1 MKVRIPQEAK
11 GPSLGSLKQVQKMQ
25 ENMEAKQQELAER
38 VFETNAGG
46 GAINVKM
53 TGARHLESI
62 TIDPDVVDPDDIETL
77 QDMICAAVNEIIE
90 TIDKTTEEEMSKIT
104 GNLNIP
110 GLF

>member
-11 GPSLGSLKQVQKMQ
+11 GPNLGSIKQIQKMQ
-25 ENMEAKQQELAER
+25 ENMELKQQEIAER
-38 VFETNAGG
+38 IFETNAGG
-46 GAINVKM
+46 GAVNVKM
-53 TGARHLESI
+53 DGKRHLHSI
-62 TIDPDVVDPDDIETL
+62 TIDPDVVDADDVETL

-104 GNLNIP
+104 GNINIP

>member
-25 ENMEAKQQELAER
+25 ENMEAKQAEIAER
-38 VFETNAGG
+38 IFETNAGG
-46 GAINVKM
+46 GAVNVKM
-53 TGARHLESI
+53 TGARRLEAVN
-62 TIDPDVVDPDDIETL
+62 IDPDVVDPDDIETL
-77 QDMICAAVNEIIE
+77 QDMICAAVNEVLENIE
-90 TIDKTTEEEMSKIT
+90 KTTEEEMSKIT